1 MALCKSYLVRRKSSI
16 AALSLPL
23 FLLASS
29 AAAQGEAPNPLLAAR
44 QAYNAGRFDDAI
56 AAAEAARAQPALAN
70 AAAVVLARAR
80 LEKYRT
86 QGGDQPDLDAR
97 ADLDAAREVLKLV
110 DESRL
115 DARDRIEYLVA
126 LGEALYLDDPPQFG
140 AAAEFFE
147 LALDRAGPLT
157 PAARD
162 IVFEWWAGAL
172 DRLAQFGAE
181 ADRRVVYERVLA
193 GAVRYRA
200 LDDTSAV
207 SWYWIAVAARGV
219 QDLERAWAS
228 AVAAWIRSADLG
240 ARGPSLRQDLD
251 RFVTDVILPERATRL
266 APGDPRSALPLLQA
280 QWDEIKK
287 KWARRP

>member
-1 MALCKSYLVRRKSSI
+1 
-16 AALSLPL
+16 
-23 FLLASS
+23 
-29 AAAQGEAPNPLLAAR
+29 
-44 QAYNAGRFDDAI
+44 
-56 AAAEAARAQPALAN
+56 
-70 AAAVVLARAR
+70 
-80 LEKYRT
+80 
-86 QGGDQPDLDAR
+86 
-97 ADLDAAREVLKLV
+97 
-110 DESRL
+110 
-115 DARDRIEYLVA
+115 
-126 LGEALYLDDPPQFG
+126 
-140 AAAEFFE
+140 
-147 LALDRAGPLT
+147 
-157 PAARD
+157 
-162 IVFEWWAGAL
+162 
-172 DRLAQFGAE
+172 
-181 ADRRVVYERVLA
+181 VLA